1 MENYELTPALEDYLE
16 AIFQISKKYKVAR
29 SMEIADYLKVKRSS
43 VTIALRS
50 LADKGL
56 INYQV
61 RSYVTLTESGLK
73 IAQCVDKRH
82 HILLDLFTGVLGLT
96 DHVANTAACRM
107 EHGMTSD
114 VCRKMTALLKT
125 LKKDS
130 LTAEKVVSGIEHDSK
145 TINCREH
152 CEYIPETSGQ
162 DGELSVNELN
172 NGECGIVQKI
182 TGKSTLK
189 TRLQEM
195 GIIKGQKIFVVKA
208 APLDD
213 PIEVSVRNAHI
224 SLRREEAS
232 LIQIKHVT
240 ASSDNNSQRGI

>member
-1 MENYELTPALEDYLE
+1 MKNYELSPTLEDYLE
-16 AIFQISKKYKVAR
+16 AIFQISRKHKVAR
-29 SMEIADYLKVKRSS
+29 SMEIADFLNVKRSS

-61 RSYVTLTESGLK
+61 RSYVTLTNDGLK

-82 HILLDLFTGVLGLT
+82 HILHDLFTRVLGLA
-96 DHVANTAACRM
+96 DSVANAAACRM

-125 LKKDS
+125 LKTDPQTEHTV
-130 LTAEKVVSGIEHDSK
+130 LSGIENNAK
-145 TINCREH
+145 TINCSEH
-152 CEYIPETSGQ
+152 CEYHPETKIQ
-162 DGELSVNELN
+162 NDENQTVNELE

-182 TGKSTLK
+182 SGKSTLK

-195 GIIKGQKIFVVKA
+195 GIIKGQKITVVKA
-208 APLDD
+208 APFDD
-213 PIEVSVRNAHI
+213 PIEVSVCNAHM
-224 SLRREEAS
+224 SLRREEAA
-232 LIQIKHVT
+232 LIQVKRET
-240 ASSDNNSQRGI
+240 ASVGNKL

>member
-1 MENYELTPALEDYLE
+1 MENYELTPTLEDYLE
-16 AIFQISKKYKVAR
+16 AIFQISRKHKVAR
-29 SMEIADYLKVKRSS
+29 SMEIADFLKVKRSS

-61 RSYVTLTESGLK
+61 RSYVTLTDNGLK

-82 HILLDLFTGVLGLT
+82 HILHDLFTRVLGLA
-96 DHVANTAACRM
+96 DSVANAAACRM

-125 LKKDS
+125 LKKDAQTADKV
-130 LTAEKVVSGIEHDSK
+130 LTGIEHNAK
-145 TINCREH
+145 TINCSEH
-152 CEYIPETSGQ
+152 CEYIPETNFHT
-162 DGELSVNELN
+162 DDHATVNDLN
-172 NGECGIVQKI
+172 NGEYGIVQKI
-182 TGKSTLK
+182 TGKSALK

-195 GIIKGQKIFVVKA
+195 GIVKGQKIKVVKA

-213 PIEVSVRNAHI
+213 PIEVSVRNTHI

-232 LIQIKHVT
+232 LIQIKHDT
-240 ASSDNNSQRGI
+240 ASSSNNS

>member
-1 MENYELTPALEDYLE
+1 MENYALTPTLEDYLE
-16 AIFQISKKYKVAR
+16 AIFQISRKHKVAR
-29 SMEIADYLKVKRSS
+29 SMEIADFLKVKRSS

-61 RSYVTLTESGLK
+61 RSFVTLTDEGQK

-82 HILLDLFTGVLGLT
+82 HILHDLFTGVLGLT
-96 DHVANTAACRM
+96 DNVANTAACRM

-130 LTAEKVVSGIEHDSK
+130 FMSDKVLAGIEQNAK
-145 TINCREH
+145 TINCHEH
-152 CEYIPETSGQ
+152 CEYGPEISIQ
-162 DGELSVNELN
+162 DDEQLTVNDLG
-172 NGECGIVQKI
+172 NGESGIVQKI

-195 GIIKGQKIFVVKA
+195 GIIKGQKIMVVKA

-213 PIEVSVRNAHI
+213 PIEISVRNTHI

-232 LIQIKHVT
+232 LIQIKHET
-240 ASSDNNSQRGI
+240 ASMGNNQ

>member
-1 MENYELTPALEDYLE
+1 MENYGLTPTLEDYLE
-16 AIFQISKKYKVAR
+16 AIFQISRKHKVAR
-29 SMEIADYLKVKRSS
+29 SMEIADFLKVKRSS

-61 RSYVTLTESGLK
+61 RSYVTLTDNGLK

-82 HILLDLFTGVLGLT
+82 HILHDLFTKVLGLT
-96 DHVANTAACRM
+96 DKTANSAACRM

-125 LKKDS
+125 LKKEP
-130 LTAEKVVSGIEHDSK
+130 LAAEKLLTGIEHNAK
-145 TINCREH
+145 TINCSEH
-152 CEYIPETSGQ
+152 CEYHPEANFRNGKPAT
-162 DGELSVNELN
+162 VNELD
-172 NGECGIVQKI
+172 NGESGVVQKI

-189 TRLQEM
+189 TRLQEL
-195 GIIKGQKIFVVKA
+195 GIIKGQKIKVVKA

-213 PIEVSVRNAHI
+213 PIEVNVRNTHI

-232 LIQIKHVT
+232 LIQINRDT
-240 ASSDNNSQRGI
+240 GSA

>member
-1 MENYELTPALEDYLE
+1 MENHELTPALEDYLE
-16 AIFQISKKYKVAR
+16 AIFQISKKHKVAR
-29 SMEIADYLKVKRSS
+29 SMEIADFLKVKRSS

-61 RSYVTLTESGLK
+61 RSYVTLTDTGLK

-82 HILLDLFTGVLGLT
+82 HILHDLFTRVLGLA
-96 DHVANTAACRM
+96 DSVANIAACRM

-125 LKKDS
+125 LKKDTI
-130 LTAEKVVSGIEHDSK
+130 TADKIFTGIEDNAKS
-145 TINCREH
+145 INCHEH
-152 CEYIPETSGQ
+152 CEYHPETNFQ
-162 DGELSVNELN
+162 NDEPATVNELE

-182 TGKSTLK
+182 AGKSALK

-195 GIIKGQKIFVVKA
+195 GIIRGQKITVVKA
-208 APLDD
+208 APFDD
-213 PIEVSVRNAHI
+213 PIEVSVCNAHM

-232 LIQIKHVT
+232 LIQIKREA
-240 ASSDNNSQRGI
+240 ASAGNKL